1 MRISL
6 LHGIREDERAAPSRQ
21 MDVIFTQVATEDKQD
36 EARTRPPG
44 LASIGSTD
52 DVARLG

>member
-1 MRISL
+1 
-6 LHGIREDERAAPSRQ
+6 